1 MTDSI
6 RLDDLL
12 RAFAALKPRDDD
24 ARRRIATMLGFNVEQ
39 AKKAEPASPPAERK
53 LKEREP
59 RREVKQSAAPET
71 KATSPQSTPTS
82 VAESATILK
91 PVHRAAAAAP
101 DWVSTVKPLALPQA
115 SVASPPALEPLFLPR
130 WTRGILVASTSVSVD
145 SGPMDVAAVVAGI
158 ARGREFRRVPRRAI
172 MRMASTV
179 QVLVDASESMVP
191 FSDDQEWLVDRIVTT
206 AGRDRTK
213 VLGISGGEP
222 FLAGDGPRFEWRD
235 YFAHHVPPAGV
246 AVILISDLGIGRVPL
261 TPVASPAQW
270 AAFARELRRRGCF
283 VVPIVP
289 YPPARW
295 PAIVRRALPVVQWDR
310 GTTARTARKAIRHS
324 LAARW
329 NG

>member
-1 MTDSI
+1 MTDDSI

-12 RAFAALKPRDDD
+12 RAFAALKPGDDD
-24 ARRRIATMLGFNVEQ
+24 VRRGIATLLGFSVEQ
-39 AKKAEPASPPAERK
+39 PKKAEPVSEPAERK
-53 LKEREP
+53 AKEREP
-59 RREVKQSAAPET
+59 RREDKQPPPET
-71 KATSPQSTPTS
+71 KVTPPQRTPPL

-91 PVHRAAAAAP
+91 PVTRTAAAAP
-101 DWVSTVKPLALPQA
+101 DWVSAVKPLALPQPSLA
-115 SVASPPALEPLFLPR
+115 PPPSLEPLFMPR

-145 SGPMDVAAVVAGI
+145 SGPIDVAAVVAGI
-158 ARGREFRRVPRRAI
+158 ARGREFRRVPRRAV

-179 QVLVDASESMVP
+179 QVLVDASEAMVP
-191 FSDDQEWLVDRIVTT
+191 FSEDQEWLVDRIVTT

-213 VLGISGGEP
+213 VLGISGGER
-222 FLAGDGPRFEWRD
+222 FVAGDGPRFEWRD
-235 YFAHHVPPAGV
+235 YFAHHVPPPGV

-261 TPVASPAQW
+261 TRAASPAQW
-270 AAFARELRRRGCF
+270 AGFARELRRRGCF

-310 GTTARTARKAIRHS
+310 GTTARAARKAIRRS